1 MTDIK
6 EIIQSPIFAK
16 QKKKLHKQQIK
27 DLDESVKS
35 VFNDPGIGDVK
46 MGDLQGIR
54 VYKFKSKK
62 QQILLACEVIEFTLY
77 LYTVGSHENFCRDL
91 KKVPAALNLPF
102 ASAP

>member
-27 DLDESVKS
+27 DLDKAVKS
-35 VFNDPGIGDVK
+35 VSNDPTIGDMK
-46 MGDLQGIR
+46 AGDLQGVQ

-62 QQILLACEVIEFTLY
+62 QQLLIAYEVIDSTLY
-77 LYTVGSHENFCRDL
+77 LYTFGSHENFYRDL
-91 KKVPAALNLPF
+91 KKYLQH
-102 ASAP
+102 